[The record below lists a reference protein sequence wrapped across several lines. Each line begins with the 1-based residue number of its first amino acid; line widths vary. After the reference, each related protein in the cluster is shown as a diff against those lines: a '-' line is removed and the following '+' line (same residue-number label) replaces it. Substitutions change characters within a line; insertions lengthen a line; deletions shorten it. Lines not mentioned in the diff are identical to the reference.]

1 MRTSEI
7 FEMQQ
12 AYGET
17 GYFDGVL
24 EEFINDVIPQL
35 DRDQLIRLREAQWEQ
50 YQALIKKDNEDQNEL
65 PF

>member
-17 GYFDGVL
+17 GYFDGIL
-24 EEFINDVIPQL
+24 EEFISDVLPQL
-35 DRDQLIRLREAQWEQ
+35 DTNQLARLGKASWNQRAKLSNERNESQ
-50 YQALIKKDNEDQNEL
+50 KDL